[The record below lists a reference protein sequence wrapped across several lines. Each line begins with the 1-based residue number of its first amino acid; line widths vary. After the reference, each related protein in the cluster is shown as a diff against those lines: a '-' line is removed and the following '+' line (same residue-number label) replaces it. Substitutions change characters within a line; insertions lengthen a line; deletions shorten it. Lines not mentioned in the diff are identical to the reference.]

1 MLAVT
6 GACCVP
12 QQCVYPRKPGLSS
25 PSFLTSNP
33 TVMVSTWA
41 LLGLCKEGSYQ
52 MGTRGDA
59 PLTANLSRTWVN
71 ALGSKGRYK
80 VLPLDTR
87 PRGPLCPC
95 VTVMEVTVPS
105 PGRKVYKGPETRA
118 GRRLEFCSRTSHLLQ
133 GGQR

>member
-1 MLAVT
+1 MGRAGGAPGKGTGMAGKAPRRRSDLWTVQRHSWETSGAPGNRDGVTVACTPPVLAVT

-41 LLGLCKEGSYQ
+41 PLGLCKGGSYQ
-52 MGTRGDA
+52 MGTREDA

-71 ALGSKGRYK
+71 ALGSKGR
-80 VLPLDTR
+80 
-87 PRGPLCPC
+87 
-95 VTVMEVTVPS
+95 
-105 PGRKVYKGPETRA
+105 
-118 GRRLEFCSRTSHLLQ
+118 
-133 GGQR
+133 